1 MRLAWTLDS
10 RRQHR
15 TGGAFQKLGKLSRLT
30 FTFTRAPTL
39 QPARAYKAEG
49 LPCILRI
56 LYLLYLGRATRAVQ
70 DPTMDHA
77 RKGEAALSAGNIDE
91 AIQHFTNALSA
102 NNQAVKYYI
111 SRSTA
116 YHRSTRRA
124 EALADA
130 ELAVVL
136 AYKRGSHEL
145 IRDAQYRR
153 AVSLYH
159 LEKYADAKYVFDI
172 VGKLDPKNKMLPVW
186 DVKVG
191 DRLREIPDGD
201 ERLQVKAEK
210 VPDVEI
216 PSVASPP
223 KEPAKAD
230 EEVPAILDAPAKPPV
245 ASATSTVSVN
255 PPNPAVPPSANKI
268 KIDWYQSNETVTINV
283 LAKGVSKDAL
293 MVDIEKDT
301 LSISFPTSGD
311 SSQWQTNYDPLYAL
325 IDPTQSKYRVTPTK
339 IEITLKKVQAGVKWH
354 ELEGV
359 PEEDTIT
366 REGETSSASNV
377 SAPVY
382 PTSSK
387 SGAKNWDKVAADDL
401 EDEDL
406 VEGDESS
413 HFFKNLYKEASPE
426 QQRAMMK
433 SYSESGGTVLS
444 TDWSNVGSREVVPE
458 PPDGMEAK
466 KY

>member
-1 MRLAWTLDS
+1 
-10 RRQHR
+10 
-15 TGGAFQKLGKLSRLT
+15 
-30 FTFTRAPTL
+30 
-39 QPARAYKAEG
+39 
-49 LPCILRI
+49 
-56 LYLLYLGRATRAVQ
+56 
-70 DPTMDHA
+70 MDHA
-77 RKGEAALSAGNIDE
+77 RKGEAALSAGNLDE
-91 AIQHFTNALSA
+91 AIQHFTKALSA

-116 YHRSTRRA
+116 YHRAARRA

-136 AYKRGSHEL
+136 AYKRGSREL

-159 LEKYADAKYVFDI
+159 IERYADANFVFDI
-172 VGKLDPKNKMLPVW
+172 VRELDPKNKMLPVW

-201 ERLQVKAEK
+201 EKLQVKASK

-223 KEPAKAD
+223 KEPAKAG
-230 EEVPAILDAPAKPPV
+230 EEVPAILDAPAKPPA
-245 ASATSTVSVN
+245 ASAASTPSVN
-255 PPNPAVPPSANKI
+255 PPKAAGPPSANKI
-268 KIDWYQSNETVTINV
+268 KIDWYQNNETVTINV

-293 MVDIEKDT
+293 TVDIEKDT
-301 LSISFPTSGD
+301 LSIGFPTSGD
-311 SSQWQTNYDPLYAL
+311 TAQWQTNYDPLYAL
-325 IDPTQSKYRVTPTK
+325 IDPTQSKYRVMSTK
-339 IEITLKKVQAGVKWH
+339 IEIVLKKAQAGVKWKD
-354 ELEGV
+354 LEGV
-359 PEEDTIT
+359 PEEGNNTGK
-366 REGETSSASNV
+366 GESSSASNV

-387 SGAKNWDKVAADDL
+387 SGAKNWDKLAADDL
-401 EDEDL
+401 KEEDL
-406 VEGDESS
+406 IEGDESS
-413 HFFKNLYKEASPE
+413 HFFKNLYKDATPE